1 MYLTN
6 SEIQQLDL
14 LKKKRPSDRFLL
26 MVQLIGGQIK
36 AIKAGLK
43 YKHPD
48 INDEELEQYLK
59 SLLSCY
65 KSNNNNWL

>member
-1 MYLTN
+1 MYLTH

-26 MVQLIGGQIK
+26 MRQLIGGQI
-36 AIKAGLK
+36 AALKAGLR

-48 INDEELEQYLK
+48 IDNEELEQCLK
-59 SLLSCY
+59 STMKKIYSLKL
-65 KSNNNNWL
+65 

>member
-1 MYLTN
+1 MYLTH

-14 LKKKRPSDRFLL
+14 LKGKRPSDRFSL

-36 AIKAGLK
+36 AIKAGLR

-48 INDEELEQYLK
+48 INDEELERCLK
-59 SLLSCY
+59 STMKKIYSL
-65 KSNNNNWL
+65 KH

>member
-1 MYLTN
+1 MYLTH

-26 MVQLIGGQIK
+26 MVQLIGGQIETL
-36 AIKAGLK
+36 KAGLR

-48 INDEELEQYLK
+48 IDNEELEQCLK
-59 SLLSCY
+59 STMKKIYSSKL
-65 KSNNNNWL
+65 

>member
-1 MYLTN
+1 MYLTH

-14 LKKKRPSDRFLL
+14 LRGKRPSDRFSL

-36 AIKAGLK
+36 AIKAGLR

-48 INDEELEQYLK
+48 INDEELERCLK
-59 SLLSCY
+59 ATMKKIYSL
-65 KSNNNNWL
+65 KP

>member
-1 MYLTN
+1 MYLTH

-14 LKKKRPSDRFLL
+14 LRRKRPSDRFSL

-36 AIKAGLK
+36 AIKAGLR

-48 INDEELEQYLK
+48 INDEELERCLK
-59 SLLSCY
+59 STMKKIYSL
-65 KSNNNNWL
+65 KP

>member
-1 MYLTN
+1 MYLTH

-14 LKKKRPSDRFLL
+14 LRGKKPSDRFSL

-36 AIKAGLK
+36 AIKAGLR

-48 INDEELEQYLK
+48 INDEELERCLK
-59 SLLSCY
+59 STMKKIYSL
-65 KSNNNNWL
+65 KP

>member
-1 MYLTN
+1 MYLTH

-14 LKKKRPSDRFLL
+14 LKGKRPSDRFSL

-36 AIKAGLK
+36 AIKAGLR

-48 INDEELEQYLK
+48 IDDEELERCLK
-59 SLLSCY
+59 STMKKIYSL
-65 KSNNNNWL
+65 KP